1 MGWKWKTAPVYPGV
15 PFDLGDTYYNPSTN
29 RKGMYHSTKLILDS
43 DNAYDRINKQTSGN
57 IDYIARPYSQSD
69 WKPKVDSNQKKSSTS
84 TGKPRTSTPSTT
96 GKPRTATKAPTSN
109 SWINKSKGI
118 WNYNGVSQADVANA
132 YKTGDF
138 SKVESYLSQHKD
150 LASYLNNIY
159 SKRGGNQF
167 NSSTPTQQATPIKGT
182 PGYGI
187 HVGNDSVTLST
198 PNGQTTDITN
208 SYNVS
213 TLINNGNYKAP
224 NLGGMTTNYLENRPL
239 DSYSE
244 LTKHNFD
251 RGDIRQGMRANGIN
265 PYDYSGS
272 DRKQLRTYLNNP
284 TTDNYTQSVSKIIG
298 DGKIQQNMLNNAVQ
312 NQTSQYQL
320 TKPNLV
326 NLRYDPSLNNQL
338 VNLKFEQ
345 GGLLK
350 FDDGE
355 TMEDFK
361 KWLSQ
366 KLSKGELEESDL
378 SKEKLAQ
385 LYQTFKKEQQG
396 VQTAMNGAKL
406 NYINKLNGKCPQGT
420 HLSYYRIGGT
430 LCKKCEADAYNE
442 SSDPIKAFKQKCGG
456 KVKKATKQKCGGK
469 VKKKELGGEVDD
481 KKNQPKPKLVKK
493 PQNKIIPKKPQNPR
507 PGPKDLKKL
516 PNGKYPKYWTADQR
530 GQWDR
535 DHDEGV

>member
-1 MGWKWKTAPVYPGV
+1 MDYEWKLNPSYSGGTPLI
-15 PFDLGDTYYNPSTN
+15 FGDTWYLPSTGG
-29 RKGMYHSTKLILDS
+29 RYLLYSTDLTTD
-43 DNAYDRINKQTSGN
+43 DYDKINEQTYEN
-57 IDYIARPYSQSD
+57 QDYIIRPRSQSN
-69 WKPKVDSNQKKSSTS
+69 WKPDVTEPQVTKNSKTSTNKSSTS
-84 TGKPRTSTPSTT
+84 TSPKTSKPRTMS
-96 GKPRTATKAPTSN
+96 KAPTSD
-109 SWINKSKGI
+109 SWINKNKRI

-138 SKVESYLSQHKD
+138 SKVKNYLSKHKD
-150 LASYLNNIY
+150 LASYLNNVY

-167 NSSTPTQQATPIKGT
+167 NSSTNPTKQATPIQGT

-187 HVGNDSVTLST
+187 HVGNDGVILST
-198 PNGQTTDITN
+198 PNGSTTDITN
-208 SYNVS
+208 SHNVS

-224 NLGGMTTNYLENRPL
+224 NLGSIPTNQLENKPL
-239 DSYSE
+239 NSYSK
-244 LTKHNFD
+244 LTKHNFN
-251 RGDIRQGMRANGIN
+251 RSDIRQGMRANGIN

-284 TTDNYTQSVSKIIG
+284 TTDNYTQSVGKIIE
-298 DGKIQQNMLNNAVQ
+298 DSKIQQNMLNNAVQ

-320 TKPNLV
+320 TKSNLS
-326 NLRYDPSLNNQL
+326 NLRYDPSWNNYL

-350 FDDGE
+350 FEDGG
-355 TMEDFK
+355 MLEDFK

-366 KLSKGELEESDL
+366 KLQNGELKESDL

-456 KVKKATKQKCGGK
+456 KVKK
-469 VKKKELGGEVDD
+469 KELGGEMDD
-481 KKNQPKPKLVKK
+481 KKNQDKPKLVKK
-493 PQNKIIPKKPQNPR
+493 PQNKITPKKLQNPR
-507 PGPKDLKKL
+507 PGPKDLKEL
-516 PNGKYPKYWTADQR
+516 PNGKYPKYWTANQR

-535 DHDEGV
+535 DHNEGD

>member
-1 MGWKWKTAPVYPGV
+1 MGWEWKTAPVYPGV
-15 PFDLGDTYYNPSTN
+15 ELDLGDIGYIPST
-29 RKGMYHSTKLILDS
+29 KEKYLYYATELIPDKDFS
-43 DNAYDRINKQTSGN
+43 RIREQTYGN
-57 IDYIARPYSQSD
+57 YGYILRPYSQSD
-69 WKPKVDSNQKKSSTS
+69 WKPNVTKPQVTKNSKASTDNPRVS
-84 TGKPRTSTPSTT
+84 TPPKTNKPRIVS
-96 GKPRTATKAPTSN
+96 KAPASD
-109 SWINKSKGI
+109 SWINKNKKI

-138 SKVESYLSQHKD
+138 SKVRNYLSQHKD

-167 NSSTPTQQATPIKGT
+167 NLSTSTQQTTPTQGSPSR
-182 PGYGI
+182 GI
-187 HVGNDSVTLST
+187 HVGNNRVTYVDAQG
-198 PNGQTTDITN
+198 NTTDVTN
-208 SYNVS
+208 SHNLLETIWGKQGQPSVNTQFLEQTAS
-213 TLINNGNYKAP
+213 NLINP
-224 NLGGMTTNYLENRPL
+224 NQHTFNRR
-239 DSYSE
+239 E
-244 LTKHNFD
+244 TKDFM
-251 RGDIRQGMRANGIN
+251 RQNLLN
-265 PYDYSGS
+265 PYDYSASERGAFRHS
-272 DRKQLRTYLNNP
+272 ISNDTGDWSNA
-284 TTDNYTQSVSKIIG
+284 SKI
-298 DGKIQQNMLNNAVQ
+298 MLDARINKSLSKSIDAEK
-312 NQTSQYQL
+312 NQFLVNPQL
-320 TKPNLV
+320 SKPNLG
-326 NLRYDPSLNNQL
+326 YDPSQNNQL
-338 VNLKFEQ
+338 VNLKFKQ

-350 FDDGE
+350 FQNGGANQDQI
-355 TMEDFK
+355 MEAFK
-361 KWLSQ
+361 QWVAQ
-366 KLSKGELEESDL
+366 KLQNGELEKSDL
-378 SKEKLAQ
+378 KDQKKLEQ
-385 LYQTFKKEQQG
+385 LFQSFIKEQQG

-456 KVKKATKQKCGGK
+456 KVKKAVKQKCGGK

>member
-1 MGWKWKTAPVYPGV
+1 MAWKWKTAPVYLGV
-15 PFDLGDTYYNPSTN
+15 PLDLGDTYYNPSTN

-69 WKPKVDSNQKKSSTS
+69 WKPNVTKPQTTKNSKTPTTN
-84 TGKPRTSTPSTT
+84 KPRTSTPSAT
-96 GKPRTATKAPTSN
+96 GKPRTAPKAPASD
-109 SWINKSKGI
+109 SWINKSRGI

-138 SKVESYLSQHKD
+138 SKVKNYLSQHKD
-150 LASYLNNIY
+150 LTSYLNNIY

-167 NSSTPTQQATPIKGT
+167 NLSTQTPTVNTMTLQTLDNVVPKSPVKEITPTAELPTAPT
-182 PGYGI
+182 PTY
-187 HVGNDSVTLST
+187 NRS
-198 PNGQTTDITN
+198 QTRDYMRSI
-208 SYNVS
+208 
-213 TLINNGNYKAP
+213 
-224 NLGGMTTNYLENRPL
+224 GM
-239 DSYSE
+239 
-244 LTKHNFD
+244 
-251 RGDIRQGMRANGIN
+251 N
-265 PYDYSGS
+265 PYDYSGGE
-272 DRKQLRTYLNNP
+272 RKALRTYLNNP
-284 TTDNYTQSVSKIIG
+284 GSMDSKYQPFIN
-298 DGKIQQNMLNNAVQ
+298 QVQ
-312 NQTSQYQL
+312 NQRTQKMVDSIGINQL
-320 TKPNLV
+320 LKPETDTNK
-326 NLRYDPSLNNQL
+326 LNNQL
-338 VNLKFEQ
+338 VNLKFKQ
-345 GGLLK
+345 GGILK
-350 FDDGE
+350 FQNGGANQNQI
-355 TMEDFK
+355 MEAFK
-361 KWLSQ
+361 QWVTQ
-366 KLSKGELEESDL
+366 KLQNGELKESDL

-385 LYQTFKKEQQG
+385 LYQTFIKEQQG

-456 KVKKATKQKCGGK
+456 KVKKAAKQKCGGK

-516 PNGKYPKYWTADQR
+516 PNGKYPKYWTPSQR
-530 GQWDR
+530 GEWDSM
-535 DHDEGV
+535 HPEEAV